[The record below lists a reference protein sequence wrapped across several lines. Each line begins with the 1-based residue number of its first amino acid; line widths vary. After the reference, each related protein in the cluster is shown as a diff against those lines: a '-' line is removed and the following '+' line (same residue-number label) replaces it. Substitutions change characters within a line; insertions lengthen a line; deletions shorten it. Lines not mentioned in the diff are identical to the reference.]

1 MLTDTEIA
9 VFELWHWEPMKHIA
23 KRRHDVFIS
32 ANTDDQTGGSVQDHL
47 KSTDNL

>member
-23 KRRHDVFIS
+23 KSRRDVFIS

-47 KSTDNL
+47 KSTDDL